1 MVRVVEL
8 DKLGAGSARAL
19 KDIGGVGQSGD
30 KPPLFGAA
38 LDMYRKAVARRKEE
52 DKARRAAKAA
62 AEEALRTYDR
72 GCVAVSVP
80 VCGTMCGCVCVAV
93 CVAVCVWLCVAV
105 CGAV

>member
-72 GCVAVSVP
+72 CLCDCQCTCVWDY
-80 VCGTMCGCVCVAV
+80 
-93 CVAVCVWLCVAV
+93 VWLCVAV